1 MPQLIRIGEYTVYF
15 RANENDP
22 LEPFHVHVAKGIP
35 SGDAT
40 KIWITQTG
48 HCILCHNRSKIPVNI
63 LNKIMRLIEK
73 NQDDIRKAWIDF
85 FDEITYFC

>member
-1 MPQLIRIGEYTVYF
+1 MVYTRSNLKSESEETVKGE
-15 RANENDP
+15 
-22 LEPFHVHVAKGIP
+22 FHMMYP
-35 SGDAT
+35 YMTLPDAT